1 MPPRSEKAPG
11 PRPRCLPD
19 HARRR
24 HRHGFRANP
33 SARHRAAGQG
43 PRRRRKRRLRRAHLP
58 CCEPSRAGRYPPP
71 PDAHTTGSPLPA
83 RGLSPDNDGP
93 WLLSRCGLS
102 FADGCRQ
109 RKFHSVNIQWR
120 VEIQMIGKNFSK
132 KALLLPYSILVP
144 IASLIVWGTLILIQA
159 LILFDSLHHSSQGAE
174 YIRVQGGSWT
184 AVVSQ
189 SHAFWWS
196 FQMTTS
202 LRAPL
207 VNGINLPGF
216 ILNSLASLLL
226 FGS

>member
-1 MPPRSEKAPG
+1 
-11 PRPRCLPD
+11 
-19 HARRR
+19 
-24 HRHGFRANP
+24 
-33 SARHRAAGQG
+33 
-43 PRRRRKRRLRRAHLP
+43 
-58 CCEPSRAGRYPPP
+58 
-71 PDAHTTGSPLPA
+71 
-83 RGLSPDNDGP
+83 
-93 WLLSRCGLS
+93 
-102 FADGCRQ
+102 
-109 RKFHSVNIQWR
+109 
-120 VEIQMIGKNFSK
+120 MIGKNFSK

-226 FGS
+226 FGSARWYPAAMLPETLRVIASPILCLPAWWFVGRGVEGILGSQKVRWQTLVIGAALCIFFLAMALGFTFGESPQEQAETTVPIWSFFFWAAAFAIPTIAWCVQKISQTETVAAKI